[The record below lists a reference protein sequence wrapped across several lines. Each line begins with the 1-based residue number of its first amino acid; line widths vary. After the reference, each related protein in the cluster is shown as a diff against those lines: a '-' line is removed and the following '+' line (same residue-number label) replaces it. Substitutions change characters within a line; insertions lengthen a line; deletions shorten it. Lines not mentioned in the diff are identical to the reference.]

1 VVRALSWVSLGC
13 RLARVRFSILTK
25 EVAFV
30 INPVR
35 IRRVDAFKNRCRQAA
50 ASQGWEPQFMGTEAG
65 ETSPQ
70 LQSHLSRFVAGP
82 GDRLVFAV
90 GGDGTVR
97 ACVHALAYSGVPLAI
112 VPRGTANLFAHA
124 LGLPSK
130 LGPALAVGF
139 GAYERQVDLAVADG
153 SPFVAMAG
161 IGLDAAVVRSTPR
174 LLKDHLGWVGYG
186 VGAMAHLGHSTKDV
200 TVRLDGGELL
210 VRRAHSVVV
219 GNVGILPGGFALLP
233 GASLDDGLLDVGIL
247 TPKGLLGWA
256 SVARWV
262 VAGKHHPGRQFEH
275 YTARHVE
282 VSTAAELPRELDGD
296 VIAPGRSL
304 VVNVWHRA
312 LLVRAPRP
320 RDQLPRPPD

>member
-1 VVRALSWVSLGC
+1 L
-13 RLARVRFSILTK
+13 FTILTR

-35 IRRVDAFKNRCRQAA
+35 IHRVDVFKKRCREVA
-50 ASQGWEPQFMGTEAG
+50 ASNGWEPQFMGTEAG
-65 ETSPQ
+65 ESSLQ
-70 LQSHLSRFVAGP
+70 LQSHLSRFVAGT

-97 ACVHALAYSGVPLAI
+97 ACVHALAYSGVALAI
-112 VPRGTANLFAHA
+112 VPRGTANLFAHS

-139 GAYERQVDLAVADG
+139 GGHEREVDLAVADG

-161 IGLDAAVVRSTPR
+161 IGLDAAVVHSTPR
-174 LLKDHLGWVGYG
+174 VLKDHLGWVGYG
-186 VGAMAHLGHSTKDV
+186 VGALAHLGSSTKEM
-200 TVRLDGGELL
+200 TVRLDGGDLL
-210 VRRAHSVVV
+210 VRRAQSIVV

-233 GASLDDGLLDVGIL
+233 GARLDDGLLDVGIL
-247 TPKGLLGWA
+247 TPKGFLGWA

-262 VAGKHHPGRQFEH
+262 VAGKHHPERQFEH
-275 YTARHVE
+275 YTASHVE
-282 VSTAAELPRELDGD
+282 VNAAAELPRELDGD
-296 VIAPGRSL
+296 IIAPGRSL

-312 LLVRAPRP
+312 LLVRAPG
-320 RDQLPRPPD
+320 LKPDANAV

>member
-1 VVRALSWVSLGC
+1 M
-13 RLARVRFSILTK
+13 FTILTR

-35 IRRVDAFKNRCRQAA
+35 IRRVDAFKERCRDLAA
-50 ASQGWEPQFMGTEAG
+50 TNGWQPQFMGTEAG

-70 LQSHLSRFVAGP
+70 LQSHLSRFVAGT

-139 GAYERQVDLAVADG
+139 GEHERQVDLAVADG

-186 VGAMAHLGHSTKDV
+186 VGALAHLGSSTKEM
-200 TVRLDGGELL
+200 TVRLDGGDLF
-210 VRRAHSVVV
+210 VRRAQSVVI
-219 GNVGILPGGFALLP
+219 GNVGILPGGFSLLP
-233 GASLDDGLLDVGIL
+233 GASLDDGLLDIGIL
-247 TPKGLLGWA
+247 RPKGLLGWA

-262 VAGKHHPGRQFEH
+262 VAGKHHPDRHFEH

-282 VSTAAELPRELDGD
+282 VSTESELPRELDGD
-296 VIAPGRSL
+296 LIAPGRSL
-304 VVNVWHRA
+304 VANVWHRA
-312 LLVRAPRP
+312 LLVRAPSP
-320 RDQLPRPPD
+320 APGAPSVA

>member
-1 VVRALSWVSLGC
+1 V
-13 RLARVRFSILTK
+13 ARVRFSILTK

-35 IRRVDAFKNRCRQAA
+35 IRRIDAFKNRCRDVAA
-50 ASQGWEPQFMGTEAG
+50 TEGWQPQFMGTEAG

-70 LQSHLSRFVAGP
+70 LQAHLSRFVAGS

-139 GAYERQVDLAVADG
+139 GGYQRQVDLAVADG

-161 IGLDAAVVRSTPR
+161 VGLDAAVVRSTPR
-174 LLKDHLGWVGYG
+174 VLKDHLGWVGYG
-186 VGAMAHLGHSTKDV
+186 VGALAHLGSSTKEM

-210 VRRAHSVVV
+210 VRRAQSVVV
-219 GNVGILPGGFALLP
+219 GNVGILPGGFALFP

-296 VIAPGRSL
+296 VIAPGSSL
-304 VVNVWHRA
+304 VVNVWHQA

-320 RDQLPRPPD
+320 PD

>member
-1 VVRALSWVSLGC
+1 VPG
-13 RLARVRFSILTK
+13 LARVLFTILTR

-35 IRRVDAFKNRCRQAA
+35 IRRVDAFKNRCREVA
-50 ASQGWEPQFMGTEAG
+50 ASNGWEPQFMGTEAG

-70 LQSHLSRFVAGP
+70 LQSHLSRFVAGS

-97 ACVHALAYSGVPLAI
+97 ACVHALAYSGVALAI
-112 VPRGTANLFAHA
+112 IPRGTANLFAHA
-124 LGLPSK
+124 LDLPSK
-130 LGPALAVGF
+130 LGQALAVGF
-139 GAYERQVDLAVADG
+139 GGDERRVDLAVADG

-174 LLKDHLGWVGYG
+174 MLKDHLGWVGYG
-186 VGAMAHLGHSTKDV
+186 VGALAHLGSSTKEM

-210 VRRAHSVVV
+210 RRRAQSVVV
-219 GNVGILPGGFALLP
+219 GNIGILPGGFALLP
-233 GASLDDGLLDVGIL
+233 GACLDDGLLDVGIL
-247 TPKGLLGWA
+247 MPRGFLGWA
-256 SVARWV
+256 SLARWMV
-262 VAGKHHPGRQFEH
+262 GGKHHPERHFER
-275 YTARHVE
+275 YTASNVE
-282 VSTAAELPRELDGD
+282 VTAAADLPRELDGD
-296 VIAPGRSL
+296 IIAPGRSL

-320 RDQLPRPPD
+320 ASDGNIDRDRAVGE

>member
-1 VVRALSWVSLGC
+1 L
-13 RLARVRFSILTK
+13 FTILTR

-35 IRRVDAFKNRCRQAA
+35 IRRVDAFKNRCRDLA
-50 ASQGWEPQFMGTEAG
+50 ASNEWQPQFMGTEAG

-70 LQSHLSRFVAGP
+70 LQRHLSRFVAGA

-124 LGLPSK
+124 LGLPAK

-139 GAYERQVDLAVADG
+139 GGYERQVDLAVADG

-161 IGLDAAVVRSTPR
+161 IGFDAAVVRSTPR
-174 LLKDHLGWVGYG
+174 ILKDHLGWVGYG
-186 VGAMAHLGHSTKDV
+186 FGALAHLGSSTKEM

-210 VRRAHSVVV
+210 VRRAQSVVV

-247 TPKGLLGWA
+247 TPKGPLGWA
-256 SVARWV
+256 SVGRWV
-262 VAGKHHPGRQFEH
+262 VAGKHHPARQFEH

-282 VSTAAELPRELDGD
+282 VSTTAELPRELDGD
-296 VIAPGRSL
+296 VIAAGRSL
-304 VVNVWHRA
+304 VVSVWHRA

-320 RDQLPRPPD
+320 ASSEGDLR